1 MFTGPEGFS
10 IAGWFRLAMTVSDAH
25 IGADENLLDRPPFGW
40 KLTQNVAKKLPFEHY
55 TGGLDDENRPLAR
68 SGEER

>member
-1 MFTGPEGFS
+1 
-10 IAGWFRLAMTVSDAH
+10 MTVSDAH